1 MGDITLRQL
10 RVVAAVAKTGK
21 ILAAADLLGVTPPAV
36 TLQLKQLEESLGMG
50 LFERSRDGM
59 KLTAAGHHLMESIH
73 RIDAELASCAEGFNA
88 MRGLKGGSVSIGVV
102 STAKYFAPAALGA
115 FKRRHPE
122 VELRLLVANREETIR
137 ALAAL
142 ELDLAI
148 MGRPPENL
156 DLGSALLGD
165 HPHIIIAAPD
175 HRLACKSGLPIEEL
189 RSETFLVR
197 EPGSGTRMLM
207 ERLFEDAGIAPK
219 LGMEISSNETI
230 KQAVMAGLGMAFI
243 SAHTVAAEIE
253 MRRLAVIDL
262 VGLPVVRQWR
272 VVHHREKRLMPAA
285 DALLRFLEREGQAF
299 LPQFCP
305 PPLKDAAKQ
314 QRPANRTRR

>member
-1 MGDITLRQL
+1 MRDISLRQL

-36 TLQLKQLEESLGMG
+36 TLQLKQLEQNVGMG
-50 LFERSRDGM
+50 LFERTRDGM
-59 KLTAAGHHLMESIH
+59 KLTAAGHHLMESVH
-73 RIDAELASCAEGFNA
+73 RIDAELASFAEGFNA

-102 STAKYFAPAALGA
+102 STAKYFAPAALGV
-115 FKRRHPE
+115 FKRAHPE
-122 VELRLLVANREETIR
+122 VELKLLVANREETIR
-137 ALAAL
+137 ALGAL

-148 MGRPPENL
+148 MGRPPEKL
-156 DLGSALLGD
+156 DLNSALLGD

-175 HRLACKSGLPIEEL
+175 HRLAGRSSLPIDEL

-207 ERLFEDAGIAPK
+207 ERLFAEAAIAPQ

-253 MRRLAVIDL
+253 MRRLSVIDL

-285 DALLRFLEREGQAF
+285 DALWQFLEREGQAF
-299 LPQFCP
+299 LPRFCP
-305 PPLKDAAKQ
+305 PPPLDAAKQ
-314 QRPANRTRR
+314 QRRANRTRR